1 MRRAADAPLIAH
13 IVYSFHTGGL
23 ENGLVNLINHLPRS
37 AFRHV
42 IVSLTT
48 HSPDF
53 CARLAGRD
61 VGFVDLHKPKGHG
74 FKLYPKLFRLF
85 RELTPAIVHTR
96 NLAALE
102 AVVPAFAARVPIRI
116 HGEHGWDVSDPDGRS
131 LKYRLVRR
139 LYRPFVHRYVALSGQ
154 LERYLVEAVGVPTER
169 IARICNGVDV
179 QRFHPTT
186 SARAPLAGSPF
197 NDPRYRIIGTVGRL
211 QAIKDQ
217 TNLLRG
223 FAELVTRHPG
233 QTHDLRL
240 ILVGDGP
247 MRGAIEAE
255 VAARGLADKVWLA
268 GERADVADVMRSFD
282 VFVLPSRA
290 EGISNTILEAMASG
304 LPVVATDVGGNGE
317 LVEHGRTGLLV
328 PASEPQ
334 ALAEALV
341 AFTSSPERMTEAGQ
355 AARQRA
361 VEQFSIER
369 MVEQYQQLYLGNPV
383 QQRRTEGVKWC

>member
-1 MRRAADAPLIAH
+1 MSKAPPLVAH

-42 IVSLTT
+42 IVSLTSC
-48 HSPDF
+48 SPDL
-53 CARLAGRD
+53 CARLEGRD
-61 VGFVDLHKPKGHG
+61 VDFLELHKPQGHG
-74 FKLYPKLFRLF
+74 FRLYPKLFHLF
-85 RELTPAIVHTR
+85 RRLKPAIVHTR

-154 LERYLVEAVGVPTER
+154 LERYLVEAVGVPTQR

-223 FAELVTRHPG
+223 LAELLTRHPG
-233 QTHDLRL
+233 QTRDLRL

-247 MRGAIEAE
+247 MRAAIEAE

-268 GERADVADVMRSFD
+268 GERADVAEVMRGFD

-317 LVEHGRTGLLV
+317 LVDPERTGMLV
-328 PASEPQ
+328 PSSDPQ
-334 ALAEALV
+334 ALAEALI
-341 AFTSSPERMTEAGQ
+341 AFTTAPERMAKAGR
-355 AARQRA
+355 AGRQRA
-361 VEQFSIER
+361 VEQFSIGK

-383 QQRRTEGVKWC
+383 QQGVAEGMRWG